1 MVITNNIKARTTITS
16 QIKPVFIFIISKYKA
31 IRVTG
36 REGP

>member
-1 MVITNNIKARTTITS
+1 VR
-16 QIKPVFIFIISKYKA
+16 VFKKRVCMIILEANSDEEMGKVKGKA